1 MNTLHHAT
9 GGSVFVSCN
18 WKAIYTPHAIISSLF
33 LALKD
38 AKFEETI
45 QLVAHVN
52 DFAAVLPAAAEDG
65 KVYHSINP
73 TINPHYMVCSV
84 QVHPQNMFSFWMAK
98 PITQGD
104 TIVAEEY
111 MPTTCASGLE
121 SDWLIGLSR
130 VSLATAHEQQGY
142 TICNLCNFQLG
153 CLPPQST
160 DSHSCGHIA
169 TVPIE
174 CRPDPPP
181 TPDHHHPRQ
190 EEHTMSWVRKVSS
203 GAGFTLTFC
212 LL

>member
-1 MNTLHHAT
+1 MNILHHAA

-73 TINPHYMVCSV
+73 TINPHYMACSV

-111 MPTTCASGLE
+111 MPTTCPSGLE
-121 SDWLIGLSR
+121 SDWLTDWIEQGVFSNKQQVNNRGTPFAIYVISSLTACHRR
-130 VSLATAHEQQGY
+130 VL
-142 TICNLCNFQLG
+142 
-153 CLPPQST
+153 
-160 DSHSCGHIA
+160 
-169 TVPIE
+169 
-174 CRPDPPP
+174 
-181 TPDHHHPRQ
+181 
-190 EEHTMSWVRKVSS
+190 
-203 GAGFTLTFC
+203 TLTAVAT
-212 LL
+212 